1 MPPAHAEIKPHALTD
16 ERLLGIVRETWGFD
30 ALRPMQAEAIRASID
45 NRDSLVVM
53 PTGGGKS
60 LCYQVPPLLTGRLSV
75 CVSPLI
81 ALMQDQ
87 VSALKLAGYPA
98 AALNSHVD
106 PDEAARIRAGARDG
120 SLKLLLIAPE
130 RLLMDGT
137 VAWLRSLGNRLGSV
151 AVDEAHCIS
160 QWGHDFRPEYRRLAE
175 LRDHLPGL
183 TLHAYTATAT
193 PRVRDDISAQLKLKD
208 PLVLVGRFDRPNLT
222 YRVIPR
228 TRMVEQVAGV
238 LARHE
243 GRAAI
248 VYCIS
253 RKETESL
260 ADALSVRGLDARAYH
275 AGMTPR
281 QRTRTSEDF
290 KTERLNIVCAT
301 VAFGMGIDRG
311 DVRCVVHA
319 AVPKS
324 VEHYQQETGR
334 AGRDGLPSECVLLHS
349 AADFERW
356 RTLVERSAAE
366 SGATPESLASQ
377 LELLRHLKAIVS
389 TGRCRHRGLS
399 EYFGQAYEAP
409 KTGVASEPGRIESGG
424 IESGGCGACD
434 VCLGELDEV
443 PDSQV
448 VAQKIISC
456 VFRVG
461 QPHGAG
467 YIADILRG
475 RATSR
480 AVEKGHD
487 RLSTF
492 ALLRN
497 MSKESI
503 VSCVHQLVD
512 AGALAIPPG
521 EYPVV
526 TMTGASRDFLNGT
539 RRARMLEARREPDPE
554 PARARG
560 RSAARGGAVAEAP
573 ALTSDENAL
582 FDSLRLLRR
591 TIAEE
596 LGVPP
601 FVVFADTT
609 LEELC
614 RVRPGALESL
624 ATVKGIGR
632 KKLEQ
637 FGARFLGHVAD
648 WCRDHGMKL
657 DAAPGSRRVRVGE
670 QSLGEGDPIWPEAAV
685 QT

>member
-1 MPPAHAEIKPHALTD
+1 MARGSADSGGNGEWTD
-16 ERLLGIVRETWGFD
+16 ERLLGVVRETWGFD
-30 ALRPMQAEAIRASID
+30 ALRPMQSDAVRASLAS
-45 NRDSLVVM
+45 RDSLVVM

-60 LCYQVPPLLTGRLSV
+60 LCYQVPPLLTGKLTV
-75 CVSPLI
+75 VVSPLI

-87 VSALKLAGYPA
+87 VSGLKIAGYPA
-98 AALNSHVD
+98 AALNSHVS
-106 PDEAARIRAGARDG
+106 PEESSRIRAGCRDG
-120 SLKLLLIAPE
+120 SIKLLFIAPE
-130 RLLMDGT
+130 RLLLDGT
-137 VAWLRSLGNRLGSV
+137 ISWLRGLGDRVGSI

-183 TLHAYTATAT
+183 AIHAYTATAT
-193 PRVRDDISAQLKLKD
+193 PRVREDVVRQLKLKNA
-208 PLVLVGRFDRPNLT
+208 LVLVGRFDRPNLT

-228 TRMVEQVAGV
+228 TRMVEQVAKV

-260 ADALSVRGLDARAYH
+260 ADALSAKGLDARAYH
-275 AGMTPR
+275 AGMTPN
-281 QRTRTSEDF
+281 QRSKTSDDF
-290 KTERLNIVCAT
+290 KNERLNIVCAT

-311 DVRCVVHA
+311 DVRCVIHA
-319 AVPKS
+319 AIPKS

-356 RTLVERSAAE
+356 RMLMERSAAE
-366 SGATPESLASQ
+366 TGATPESLAAQ
-377 LELLRHLKAIVS
+377 MELLRHLKGVVS
-389 TGRCRHRGLS
+389 TGRCRHRGLT
-399 EYFGQAYEAP
+399 EYFGQKYMGPEAKGDP
-409 KTGVASEPGRIESGG
+409 DADVGG
-424 IESGGCGACD
+424 HVGGCGACD
-434 VCLGELDEV
+434 VCLGELDEIA
-443 PDSQV
+443 DSQV
-448 VAQKIISC
+448 VAQKILSC
-456 VFRVG
+456 VYRVG
-461 QPHGAG
+461 QNFGAG
-467 YIADILRG
+467 HVADVLRG
-475 RATSR
+475 RPTQKLVDR
-480 AVEKGHD
+480 GHD

-492 ALLRN
+492 GLLRDL
-497 MSKESI
+497 SRETI

-512 AGALAIPPG
+512 VGALAVAPG
-521 EYPVV
+521 EYPVI
-526 TMTGASRDFLNGT
+526 TMTAASKEFINGT
-539 RRARMLEARREPDPE
+539 RKARLLEAKRESEME

-560 RSAARGGAVAEAP
+560 KYRGDGSGTGIRGSAGDADVP
-573 ALTSDENAL
+573 ALTKEEEAM

-614 RVRPGALESL
+614 RVRPGSMESL

-648 WCRDHGMKL
+648 WCRDHGMGL
-657 DAAPGSRRVRVGE
+657 DARAGSRRVRVGE
-670 QSLGEGDPIWPEAAV
+670 EAF
-685 QT
+685 